1 MYKRAKR
8 SLVIFVIIALVATLA
23 AGCGEKESADSNQ
36 QQPEQVFLN
45 IGTGGTAG
53 TYYPLG
59 GAMAEILKENI
70 PGVNATAEST
80 GASAANINMLA
91 QGELDFALVQN
102 DVSYYAD
109 QGIELFQEQGK
120 VEGLKAMSTLYPE
133 VCQIITTANTGLTSV
148 ADFKGNKIA
157 VGAAGSGVEAN
168 ARQILA
174 AYGLTY
180 EDINPQYL
188 SFAEAAAGLKD
199 GNIDA
204 AFITAGTPTAA
215 VLDLS
220 AQNDVVLISIDD
232 AVADKLIADFPF
244 YTKFVI
250 TADVYGTEADVN
262 TVAVKAML
270 VATDKMSEEMAYNIT
285 KAIYEN
291 LDKLKATHAVGEL
304 ITLETAQ
311 DGISIPMH
319 PGSEKYFNEV
329 KG

>member
-1 MYKRAKR
+1 MYRFAKR
-8 SLVIFVIIALVATLA
+8 GLVLLLVLSLMATLII
-23 AGCGEKESADSNQ
+23 GCEKESAE
-36 QQPEQVFLN
+36 PEQSQEKVETVFIN

-59 GAMAEILKENI
+59 GAIAEILKTDI
-70 PGVNATAEST
+70 PGANATAEST
-80 GASAANINMLA
+80 GASAANINMLST
-91 QGELDFALVQN
+91 GELDLAFVQN

-109 QGIELFQEQGK
+109 QGIELFQEKGK
-120 VEGLKAMSTLYPE
+120 IEGLKALATLYPE
-133 VCQIITTANTGLTSV
+133 ICQIITTQNTGITSIN
-148 ADFKGNKIA
+148 DFAGKKIA

-174 AYGLTY
+174 GYGFTY

-188 SFAEAAAGLKD
+188 SFAGAAAGLKD

-204 AFITAGTPTAA
+204 AFITAGTPTSA

-220 AQNDVVLISIDD
+220 AQNEVVLLSIDT
-232 AVADKLIADFPF
+232 AVADQLVADYPF
-244 YTKFVI
+244 YTKVTI
-250 TADVYGTEADVN
+250 PADVYGTAADID
-262 TVAVKAML
+262 TLAVKAML

-291 LDKLKATHAVGEL
+291 LDKLAAAHAAGKQ

-311 DGISIPMH
+311 EGISIPLH
-319 PGSEKYFNEV
+319 PGAEKYFNE
-329 KG
+329 KS